1 MADTP
6 LYLIM
11 FNFYPFVPLMRQK
24 NSNFAARMTGSNTR
38 IARNTLFLYIRMF
51 FVLAVSLYTS
61 RVILRTLGVSDYGV
75 YNVVAG
81 FVSMFGFLNVTL
93 AASMQRFY
101 NYEGTSDAQR
111 GYRRVYATGLTIHLA
126 IAFVLLVLMETLGWW
141 YVNNVMVVPPER
153 LLAAN
158 VAYQMA
164 VGSLLLVVLEIPYT
178 ASILARERFDFY
190 ALVGILEVTLRLL
203 AVIAL
208 PWLPYDKVIALAT
221 LTITIS
227 AVRFL
232 MFFVYAKRKTLPAGK
247 GVYTA
252 ETDSNDSIPQ
262 QGESPSLLRQMLSF
276 SGWNVL
282 GTFSQVLKGQG
293 VNMLLN
299 VFFGTVV
306 NAARAVAFQVNAAI
320 TGFSNNVAMSFQ
332 AQIVNSYAA
341 REHSRLMNLFYAES
355 RICFVLIAF
364 LITPLV
370 LEMDFV
376 LSLWLGD
383 SVPPQ
388 TRIFTI
394 LVLIDSLVC
403 TLEMPCTQVAY
414 AVGRIRD
421 YKVVPAVISLLLLP
435 TAWVGL
441 KMGMSAV
448 SVFTMTIVF
457 SVLQVTAS
465 MTMLHRIFTYS
476 VTEYLR
482 RVLLPCFLF
491 LCLNVVAPLMVCRL
505 MDSSWLRLVAVCIAE
520 GIAGLLLA
528 YFLVLGKSEKELL
541 LNYLRKLRR

>member
-1 MADTP
+1 
-6 LYLIM
+6 
-11 FNFYPFVPLMRQK
+11 
-24 NSNFAARMTGSNTR
+24 MTGSNTR

-61 RVILRTLGVSDYGV
+61 RVILHTLGVSDYGV

-101 NYEGTSDAQR
+101 NFEGTADGAAGR
-111 GYRRVYATGLTIHLA
+111 HRVYKTGLAIHLGL
-126 IAFVLLVLMETLGWW
+126 AFCLLVLMETLGWW

-164 VGSLLLVVLEIPYT
+164 VGSLLFVVVEIPFS
-178 ASILARERFDFY
+178 ASVMAAEHFDYY
-190 ALVGILEVTLRLL
+190 AMVGILEVVLRLL

-208 PWLPYDKVIALAT
+208 PWLPWDKVIVLAT
-221 LTITIS
+221 LTLAIS

-232 MFFVYAKRKTLPAGK
+232 MYFVYAKIRTLPRRP
-247 GVYTA
+247 A
-252 ETDSNDSIPQ
+252 ERGSATSHP
-262 QGESPSLLRQMLSF
+262 LLRQMLSF
-276 SGWNVL
+276 SGWNLL
-282 GTFSQVLKGQG
+282 GTLSQMFKGQG

-320 TGFSNNVAMSFQ
+320 TSFSNNVAMSFQ
-332 AQIVNSYAA
+332 PQMVNSYAA
-341 REHSRLMNLFYAES
+341 DERSRLLNLFFAET
-355 RICFVLIAF
+355 RICFVLMTL

-376 LSLWLGD
+376 LCLWLGD

-394 LVLIDSLVC
+394 LVLADSLVC

-421 YKVVPAVISLLLLP
+421 YKVVPAVVSLMLLP
-435 TAWVGL
+435 TSWIGL
-441 KMGMSAV
+441 RMGMSAV
-448 SVFTMTIVF
+448 AVFAMTIVF
-457 SVLQVTAS
+457 STLQVMTS
-465 MTMLHRIFTYS
+465 MAMLRRIFSYS
-476 VTEYLR
+476 LTGYLR
-482 RVLLPCFLF
+482 RVLLPCCLF
-491 LCLNVVAPLMVCRL
+491 LGLNVLIPLLVHRS
-505 MDSSWLRLVAVCIAE
+505 MDSSWQRLAATCATEACV
-520 GIAGLLLA
+520 GGLLA
-528 YFLVLGKSEKELL
+528 WFVVMDRREKEMLTGYCHKL
-541 LNYLRKLRR
+541 LRR

>member
-1 MADTP
+1 
-6 LYLIM
+6 
-11 FNFYPFVPLMRQK
+11 
-24 NSNFAARMTGSNTR
+24 MTGSNTR

-101 NYEGTSDAQR
+101 NYEGTSDAKW

-232 MFFVYAKRKTLPAGK
+232 MFFVYAKKKTLPQSLPVGRR
-247 GVYTA
+247 VYTSEA
-252 ETDSNDSIPQ
+252 ESNYTPPLEG
-262 QGESPSLLRQMLSF
+262 QGEVPSLLRQMLSF
-276 SGWNVL
+276 SGWNIL

-421 YKVVPAVISLLLLP
+421 YKVVPAVVSLLLLP

-441 KMGMSAV
+441 RMGMSAV